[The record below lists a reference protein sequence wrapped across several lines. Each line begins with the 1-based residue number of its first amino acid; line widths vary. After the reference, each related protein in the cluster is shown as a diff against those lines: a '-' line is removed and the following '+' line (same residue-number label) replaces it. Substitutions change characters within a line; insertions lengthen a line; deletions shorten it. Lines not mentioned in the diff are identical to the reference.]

1 MKERLKRQLTAYGF
15 LSPSLALLAVFAL
28 YPIGFTLFMSFHR
41 WRILGGA
48 DFVGLENY
56 HRVLQSK
63 EFLVALRNTFVY
75 SLVTVPLGLVLA
87 MGSAMLLNRP
97 LRARGFFRGVIFFP
111 VTISMVVIALIWS
124 WMFSENYGIVNH
136 LLQAFGIQTANWLT
150 DPVRA
155 FAVIMGMSVWKGFGY
170 GMVIYL
176 AGLQTIPE
184 SLYEAARVDGASAWN
199 RFRHVTLPLLNPTTL
214 FVTVISFI
222 GSFQVF
228 DQVYVMTEGGPGY
241 STTVLVHYIY
251 EAAYV
256 QFRMGKASAA
266 ACILFLIIL
275 FFTWIQIRFIR
286 PQTEDRP

>member
-1 MKERLKRQLTAYGF
+1 MKERLKHQLTAYGF

-28 YPIGFTLFMSFHR
+28 YPIGFTLYMSFHR

-48 DFVGLENY
+48 DFIGLENY
-56 HRVLQSK
+56 LHVLQSK

-124 WMFSENYGIVNH
+124 WIFSENYGIVNH
-136 LLQAFGIQTANWLT
+136 LLLAFDIQPTNWLT
-150 DPVRA
+150 DPIKA
-155 FAVIMGMSVWKGFGY
+155 FAVIMVLSVWKGFGY
-170 GMVIYL
+170 
-176 AGLQTIPE
+176 
-184 SLYEAARVDGASAWN
+184 RVDGASAWD

-266 ACILFLIIL
+266 ACVLFLIIL